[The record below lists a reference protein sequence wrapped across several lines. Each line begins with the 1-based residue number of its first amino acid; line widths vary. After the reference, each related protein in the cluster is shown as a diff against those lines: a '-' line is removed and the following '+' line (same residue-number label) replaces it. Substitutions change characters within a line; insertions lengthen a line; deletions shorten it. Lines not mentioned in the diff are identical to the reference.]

1 MLVYQKYVEIDTKRR
16 FDIAAHHVDG
26 VAYKIKERKV
36 DRSHFLFGEAH
47 LIIEESLEIAYLRK
61 SANLVWRFRHQRSFF
76 SYKIYR
82 TQSIIFLN
90 MNFSFLPHPPNSA
103 WLPPLD
109 PNDEVLS
116 FLARKLLS
124 KRKPWSNKSSRTFYP
139 KTLLVLLAPCN

>member
-82 TQSIIFLN
+82 TQKHNLFKYEFQFPTTPSQ
-90 MNFSFLPHPPNSA
+90 FSLVASPRSERWSTFFP
-103 WLPPLD
+103 
-109 PNDEVLS
+109 
-116 FLARKLLS
+116 S
-124 KRKPWSNKSSRTFYP
+124 KE
-139 KTLLVLLAPCN
+139 TLEQEEAMIE